1 MCTCKFR
8 ARLDDGSGKLSTDF
22 KSKQSLF
29 FPKAVY
35 VEEIARSCWKK
46 REWISGLS
54 NSMCEL
60 LRSTENDEKKKEAFQ
75 NLAYH
80 IAKVSNTYVV
90 STLSYY
96 ILTSSFDY
104 EHVIKFHGSI
114 ESSSIEITS
123 YGYTDLG
130 SIAHSLSYTAVAK
143 ALDRKL
149 YRLVNM
155 EYPWNGIKL
164 CNTTQHLDILFA
176 FIR

>member
-1 MCTCKFR
+1 M
-8 ARLDDGSGKLSTDF
+8 
-22 KSKQSLF
+22 
-29 FPKAVY
+29 
-35 VEEIARSCWKK
+35 
-46 REWISGLS
+46 
-54 NSMCEL
+54 
-60 LRSTENDEKKKEAFQ
+60 
-75 NLAYH
+75 
-80 IAKVSNTYVV
+80 

-123 YGYTDLG
+123 YGYTDMG

-155 EYPWNGIKL
+155 EYPWNSKRRKIRPPGISTPK
-164 CNTTQHLDILFA
+164 DITMVEQA
-176 FIR
+176 